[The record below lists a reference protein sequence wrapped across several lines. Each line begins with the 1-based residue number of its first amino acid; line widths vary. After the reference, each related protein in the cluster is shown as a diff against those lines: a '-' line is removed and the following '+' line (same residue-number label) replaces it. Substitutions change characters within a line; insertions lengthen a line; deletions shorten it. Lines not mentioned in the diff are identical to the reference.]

1 MLRLVLPEIRFWDD
15 LREEFVTVEKE
26 KELVLEHSLV
36 SVSKWESKWHK
47 PFLSK
52 ERKSSE
58 ETIDYI
64 RCMTITQNVSDDT
77 YNRIT
82 NEHINQ
88 VIHYIDD
95 PMTATWFSN
104 DGQGSNREIITS
116 EIIYS
121 WMVDLAVPVSFE
133 KWHLNRLITLIRVIN
148 ERHKPKK
155 KVNMREMLSERR
167 RINEARKK
175 QLNTKG

>member
-1 MLRLVLPEIRFWDD
+1 M
-15 LREEFVTVEKE
+15 EKE
-26 KELVLEHSLV
+26 KKLVLEHSLV
-36 SVSKWESKWHK
+36 SISKWESKWHK

-64 RCMTITQNVSDDT
+64 KCMTITQNVPDET
-77 YNRIT
+77 YKRLT
-82 NEHINQ
+82 NEHVDCINR
-88 VIHYIDD
+88 YIDD
-95 PMTATWFSN
+95 SMTATWFSEDIRN
-104 DGQGSNREIITS
+104 PNREIITS
-116 EIIYS
+116 EVIYA
-121 WMVDLAVPVSFE
+121 WMVDLGVPVSFE

-148 ERHKPKK
+148 ENHKPKK
-155 KVNMREMLSERR
+155 KTNMREMLAERR